1 MLRTYEGQATGDT
14 VPPEYIVA
22 ITIVSIVAIT
32 ITRVVKAIAAT
43 RQGPGAAAL
52 EQLAA
57 ALEDAQRIQSD
68 QAAQIAELQERVDFA
83 ERLLAQTRDRAALEA
98 QQKRD

>member
-1 MLRTYEGQATGDT
+1 M
-14 VPPEYIVA
+14 PPEYVVA

-32 ITRVVKAIAAT
+32 ITKIVKAIVTT
-43 RQGPGAAAL
+43 RQSHGASAPAL

-57 ALEDAQRIQSD
+57 ALEDTQRIQAD
-68 QAAQIAELQERVDFA
+68 QAAQIAELHERVDFA

-98 QQKRD
+98 QHKRE